1 MKSILTLELMTHGSL
16 DGSFHLN
23 LRKRRHTNPN
33 ALFNELN
40 FKFSKF
46 KPVHKHHS
54 FLKFW
59 IFFSSFIFTFI
70 FIYSCLNKADVPTDD
85 GKSPFITA
93 RAVTTRTATTHED
106 LDTKAKTQQLE
117 EKTVA
122 HSMTSSATRQ
132 EQRTVTQEVKTTS
145 MVVSGDQVIIFVDFI
160 CFWITYTLKTQFS
173 LRNVFICANLHG
185 L

>member
-1 MKSILTLELMTHGSL
+1 MIY
-16 DGSFHLN
+16 
-23 LRKRRHTNPN
+23 
-33 ALFNELN
+33 
-40 FKFSKF
+40 
-46 KPVHKHHS
+46 
-54 FLKFW
+54 
-59 IFFSSFIFTFI
+59 FIF
-70 FIYSCLNKADVPTDD
+70 SLNKADVATDD

-145 MVVSGDQVIIFVDFI
+145 MVVSGDQVIIIIFCLFI
-160 CFWITYTLKTQFS
+160 FESCHTSKSQFS